1 MNIALCRLSQSD
13 LKQLSQCQG
22 LWQLKHLKF
31 RNVVLSRLGAPH
43 LRVLL
48 ENTADTLQTL
58 ELVEC
63 WMEDSHFSALLP
75 ALSLCSHLN
84 TVNFC
89 DNKIST
95 AVLKKLLQSVAN
107 LSNIIV
113 EFYPAPLECYD
124 PLGSVLV
131 EKFAQLCPELLDILC
146 AKRQPNTIRFTTDI
160 CLECYMPCF
169 YDTEARLCQCWQ

>member
-1 MNIALCRLSQSD
+1 MPEKPIGDLEHRSLSSLPVRLETVVTVSGALATEN
-13 LKQLSQCQG
+13 
-22 LWQLKHLKF
+22 LKF

-146 AKRQPNTIRFTTDI
+146 AKGSPTQYVLLQTSALNAT
-160 CLECYMPCF
+160 CHVL
-169 YDTEARLCQCWQ
+169 